1 MRATS
6 ILHRKAWCLVTV
18 AALWL
23 APAGAGRTPAQK
35 IDLDILYAGNPAS
48 ARTQDFAEFLAR
60 HFASVETTDLAALT
74 EEQARRF
81 DVVVLDHDARRPPRP
96 AFSQGYGEPPSK
108 MTEDGRNLF
117 LNCICYIRKFAGQP
131 PLVRNHAMNRR
142 CAFHYKAFA
151 PDLVKK
157 YEGREGELYQLC
169 KDNIELLRYEQ
180 KQISANT
187 FEFMFPID
195 SELKDLGIE
204 SNRRIET
211 LEKLIALLAP
221 GQASSQ
227 AKPGF
232 FGRLKAKRTYQKR
245 IKTARRLL
253 TRYTGLDFE
262 THEQWRRWLH
272 EHRDRLFFS
281 DFGGYRFY
289 IIPEGYPAAAAP
301 DAAREPFWFP
311 R

>member
-1 MRATS
+1 MPENYKRHPEAGDLPEKTDVWHVQNS
-6 ILHRKAWCLVTV
+6 GKKYSGAVSMAYNFEGGPDDESLV
-18 AALWL
+18 
-23 APAGAGRTPAQK
+23 AGCNGKSYPHTAVGRH
-35 IDLDILYAGNPAS
+35 GN
-48 ARTQDFAEFLAR
+48 FL
-60 HFASVETTDLAALT
+60 
-74 EEQARRF
+74 QW
-81 DVVVLDHDARRPPRP
+81 
-96 AFSQGYGEPPSK
+96 GYGEPPSK

-211 LEKLIALLAP
+211 LEKLIALLA
-221 GQASSQ
+221 SSQ
-227 AKPGF
+227 ASPQTKPGF
-232 FGRLKAKRTYQKR
+232 FDRLKAKRANQKR

-253 TRYTGLDFE
+253 TRYTGLDFR
-262 THEQWRRWLH
+262 THERWRRWLD

-281 DFGGYRFY
+281 DFGGYKFY
-289 IIPEGYPAAAAP
+289 VIPEGYRPAAAP